1 MGKKY
6 VVTLTDEERTELKA
20 LTGKNKGNR
29 AKIMNAFVLLKAD
42 HGGENWKDEDIARAF
57 NVSVRKIERTRQRFV
72 EDGFEAALTRK
83 PVDRS
88 HRRKIQGEEEAHLI
102 AFCCSEAPDGHV
114 RWTLR
119 LLADKLV
126 ELAYVESISYGT
138 VGRALKKMN

>member
-1 MGKKY
+1 MAKKY
-6 VVTLTDEERTELKA
+6 VVTLTDEERAELKA

-29 AKIMNAFVLLKAD
+29 AKIINAFVLLKAD
-42 HGGENWKDEDIARAF
+42 RGGENWKDEDIARAF

-88 HRRKIQGEEEAHLI
+88 HRRKVQGEEEAHLI
-102 AFCCSEAPDGHV
+102 AICCSEAPVGHV

-119 LLADKLV
+119 LLADKMV
-126 ELAYVESISYGT
+126 ELAYVESISYRT

>member
-1 MGKKY
+1 MAKKY
-6 VVTLTDEERTELKA
+6 VVTLTDEERVALKA

-29 AKIMNAFVLLKAD
+29 AKIINAFVLLKAD
-42 HGGENWKDEDIARAF
+42 RGGENWKDEEIAKAF

-102 AFCCSEAPDGHV
+102 ALCCSEVPEGHV
-114 RWTLR
+114 RWSLR
-119 LLADKLV
+119 LLADKMV
-126 ELAYVESISYGT
+126 ELAYVESISYRT

>member
-1 MGKKY
+1 MAKKY
-6 VVTLTDEERTELKA
+6 VVTLTNEERAELKA

-29 AKIMNAFVLLKAD
+29 AKIINAFVLLKAD
-42 HGGENWKDEDIARAF
+42 REGENWKDEDIAKAF
-57 NVSVRKIERTRQRFV
+57 NVSIRKIERTRKRFV

-83 PVDRS
+83 PVERS
-88 HRRKIQGEEEAHLI
+88 QRRKIQGEEEAHLI
-102 AFCCSEAPDGHV
+102 ALCCSQVPEGHV

-126 ELAYVESISYGT
+126 ELAYVESISYRT